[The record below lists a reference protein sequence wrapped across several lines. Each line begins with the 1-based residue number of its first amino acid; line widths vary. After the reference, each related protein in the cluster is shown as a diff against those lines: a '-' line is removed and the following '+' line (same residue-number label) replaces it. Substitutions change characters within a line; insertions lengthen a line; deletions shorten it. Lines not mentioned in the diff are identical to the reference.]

1 MSFYQNNTPLTT
13 PFYPSFNSFFSF
25 SSSILVAD
33 FFNRFG
39 FFFRPEFCRAFVEF
53 NFKLPFENILSKF
66 KNRIHFLLYYL
77 FFELLVSQKPR
88 ILVRRERLMNLSNFK
103 NKREIKKAKE
113 SIGIQAFSFSASL
126 LSQEQINRFFLIVSF
141 FLAPFSDK
149 KLNPPSKYIQ
159 FYLTESQNDFSTLS
173 LVSIQGLVKNLSVF
187 PNFNLIDDL
196 SANSIGLN
204 VKLYPFGRF
213 NVYPSSKTIKI
224 PKLVSGFFGVAY
236 GLSFENFLN
245 CLNLRFFK
253 N

>member
-1 MSFYQNNTPLTT
+1 MVYH
-13 PFYPSFNSFFSF
+13 PSFSSFFSF

-39 FFFRPEFCRAFVEF
+39 FFFRPDFYCAFVEF

-88 ILVRRERLMNLSNFK
+88 ILVRRERLRNLSNFK

-113 SIGIQAFSFSASL
+113 SIGIQAFSFTASL
-126 LSQEQINRFFLIVSF
+126 LNQEQVNRFFLIVAF

-149 KLNPPSKYIQ
+149 KLNPPSKYIP
-159 FYLTESQNDFSTLS
+159 FSLTESQNDFSVLS
-173 LVSIQGLVKNLSVF
+173 LVSIQGSIKNLSVF

-196 SANSIGLN
+196 SANFVELKI
-204 VKLYPFGRF
+204 KLYPFGRLKLGL
-213 NVYPSSKTIKI
+213 SSKTT
-224 PKLVSGFFGVAY
+224 KLLRSVSGFFGVAY
-236 GLSFENFLN
+236 GISFENFLN

-253 N
+253 S